1 MRINQRLKDF
11 LIGLLGVISAFGAI
25 AASFAGLYYVFRF
38 IWFLQDNNFFGFPI
52 WTFLIVLFVIA
63 AFINAIYNEL
73 KAKKLKPTRR
83 NLINETKTQSIGFL
97 LGGLILVLAIYLINL
112 WYGFIFIFLIA
123 GFLSTFR
130 KGFRGK

>member
-11 LIGLLGVISAFGAI
+11 LIGLLGVISALGAI

>member
-11 LIGLLGVISAFGAI
+11 LIGLLGVISALGAI

-112 WYGFIFIFLIA
+112 WYGFIFIFLIL
-123 GFLSTFR
+123 GFLYTFT
-130 KGFRGK
+130 KSFRGK